1 MSTSSTTLDPGII
14 RELRRLLPHDAVL
27 EGRDR
32 LLVYESDGLT
42 AYRSAPG
49 AVVLPRTTEEVSRVL
64 AFLHRQ
70 GVAVVPRGAGTGLS
84 GGALATEG
92 SVVVATPRMNQIL
105 QIDPMNRRARVQPG
119 VVNAELSR
127 ATAPFGLCYAPD
139 PSSQSAC
146 TLGGNVA
153 ENSGGPHC
161 LKYGVTSRYVTGLV
175 VVLPQGDVVELGR
188 GSREPS
194 GLDLVGLFVGSEGC
208 YGLATEIEVGLV
220 PIPPGVRTLLG
231 IFREVEEAGA
241 AVTEIMARGL
251 LPAAL
256 EIIDGETIRA
266 VESSVF
272 AAGYPTDAGAALVVE
287 FDGMEAGL
295 DADVEEAR
303 NACQGAGAREVR
315 LASGS
320 QEREALWRGRKKAFG
335 AMGRIAPDLMV
346 QDATVP
352 RSQLSAVL
360 RRIGEIGRE
369 YDLTVAN
376 VFHAGD
382 GNLHPNLLFDRR
394 DPDQLRRVEA
404 ASSAI
409 MDVCVEAGGTIT
421 GEHGVGLDKR
431 RYMSRV
437 ISPEVMATMAGIRQV
452 FDPAGLSNPGKV
464 MPDGVNPFRFSPAG
478 LPLGGAPGERLREL
492 GFVPTP
498 ADTLP
503 EPFQA
508 ALDGFP
514 NGRIPPVF
522 SPESTQAAA
531 DVLGEATR
539 EGWKVGFV
547 GTGSSGLPSGAE
559 LLIHTGGMTGGTQH
573 QGEDLT
579 LATPAGAS
587 LGEVENA
594 LRGTGQWLPLGL
606 PRLGSI
612 GGALARG
619 WGGGLE
625 SLYGAPRELVLGLT
639 LVTGDG
645 RTLEVGGRVL
655 KNVAGF
661 DLVRAVVGSRG
672 VLGLMTQAT
681 LRLYPVPQQ
690 DVLLRVTVSGADEAW
705 EVAGAVRCL
714 PVPLAALEVVG
725 PEGGVTSA
733 EGGGGVPGA
742 WQVVVRVHG
751 RREEVDEILASVKGA
766 LGRRESVAVSRE
778 GASAE
783 VERLLGWEARA
794 PLLLRLK
801 DTPGRLSTLMA
812 RVPKL
817 ISGLGP
823 LRVAAH
829 GLRGVVRVAPLGP
842 LAAIPPAAALDLLG
856 RLRREIQG
864 EGGSLVAVRRPA
876 AWALPREVGGDGGT
890 AAPSVLRLEDSV
902 RQVFDPAGILLSRE
916 RNL

>member
-1 MSTSSTTLDPGII
+1 M
-14 RELRRLLPHDAVL
+14 L

-49 AVVLPRTTEEVSRVL
+49 AVVLPRSTEEVSRVL

-92 SVVVATPRMNQIL
+92 SVVVATPRMNRIL
-105 QIDPMNRRARVQPG
+105 HIDPTNRRARVQPG

-127 ATAPFGLCYAPD
+127 ATAPMGLCYAPD

-161 LKYGVTSRYVTGLV
+161 LKYGVTSRYVSGLV
-175 VVLPQGDVVELGR
+175 VVLPHGDVVELGR
-188 GSREPS
+188 SSREPS

-208 YGLATEIEVGLV
+208 FGVATEIEVGLI

-303 NACQGAGAREVR
+303 DACLGAGAREVR
-315 LASGS
+315 LASS
-320 QEREALWRGRKKAFG
+320 SLEREALWRGRKKAFG

-352 RSQLSAVL
+352 RSRLSEVL

-394 DPDQLRRVEA
+394 DADQLRRVEA

-409 MDVCVEAGGTIT
+409 MDVCVEVGGTIT
-421 GEHGVGLDKR
+421 GEHGVGVDKR

-437 ISPEVMATMAGIRQV
+437 ISPGVLATMAGVREA

-464 MPDGVNPFRFSPAG
+464 MPEGVTPFRFVSAGRPA
-478 LPLGGAPGERLREL
+478 GGAPGKRLREL
-492 GFVPTP
+492 GFHP
-498 ADTLP
+498 APEQTLP
-503 EPFQA
+503 KPFRKGLA
-508 ALDGFP
+508 ALP
-514 NGRIPPVF
+514 KERMPPVF
-522 SPESTQAAA
+522 SPESPQAAA
-531 DVLGEATR
+531 DILGEATR
-539 EGWKVGFV
+539 EGWKIGFV
-547 GTGSSGLPSGAE
+547 GTGSSGLPSGAQ
-559 LLIHTGGMTGGTQH
+559 LLLHSGAMGGRSHH

-579 LATPAGAS
+579 LSAPAGTT
-587 LGEVENA
+587 LGDVEEA
-594 LRGTGQWLPLGL
+594 LSGTGQWLPLGL
-606 PRLGSI
+606 PRPGTI

-625 SLYGAPRELVLGLT
+625 TLYGAPRELALGLT

-645 RTLEVGGRVL
+645 RTLEVGGQVL

-672 VLGLMTQAT
+672 VLGLVAQAT
-681 LRLYPVPQQ
+681 LRLYPVPQC
-690 DVLLRVTVSGADEAW
+690 DVLLRVAVSGADEAW
-705 EVAGAVRCL
+705 EVAGSVRSL

-725 PEGGVTSA
+725 PAGGVA
-733 EGGGGVPGA
+733 ADQRGGGAPGP
-742 WQVVVRVHG
+742 WQVVVRIHG
-751 RREEVDEILASVKGA
+751 RKEEVDEILISVKGA
-766 LGRRESVAVSRE
+766 LGSRGSVEVSQGDT
-778 GASAE
+778 GAE
-783 VERLLGWEARA
+783 LERLLGWEAQA

-801 DTPGRLSTLMA
+801 DTPERLSNLMD
-812 RVPKL
+812 RVRQLVP
-817 ISGLGP
+817 GLGP
-823 LRVAAH
+823 VRVAAH
-829 GLRGVVRVAPLGP
+829 GGSGVVRVAPVESLP
-842 LAAIPPAAALDLLG
+842 AIPPAAALDLLG

-876 AWALPREVGGDGGT
+876 SWALPREVGGDGGT
-890 AAPSVLRLEDSV
+890 AAPGVLRLEDSL